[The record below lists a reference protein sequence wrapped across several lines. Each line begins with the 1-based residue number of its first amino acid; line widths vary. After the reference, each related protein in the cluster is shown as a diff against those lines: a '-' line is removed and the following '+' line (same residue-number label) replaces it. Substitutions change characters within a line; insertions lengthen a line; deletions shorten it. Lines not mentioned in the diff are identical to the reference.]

1 LAFDQAATLEAS
13 MIAKKEL
20 LELAKDFGLR
30 VEVVEKDY
38 ALGWMLA
45 AIGQHPDT
53 RDTWLFKGGTCL
65 KKCFFETYRF
75 SEDLDLV
82 IFDVRRRLP
91 YTLIHG
97 KQEKIVTLQTA
108 RVGKNNRVQVVT
120 IPLEF
125 RFPQGMKDVYIR
137 KVGDDVILS
146 PRPTDWLSFLKSDV
160 RATDDFMQDI
170 EDLPVQE
177 RSFT

>member
-1 LAFDQAATLEAS
+1 
-13 MIAKKEL
+13 
-20 LELAKDFGLR
+20 
-30 VEVVEKDY
+30 
-38 ALGWMLA
+38 
-45 AIGQHPDT
+45 
-53 RDTWLFKGGTCL
+53 
-65 KKCFFETYRF
+65 
-75 SEDLDLV
+75 
-82 IFDVRRRLP
+82 
-91 YTLIHG
+91 
-97 KQEKIVTLQTA
+97 VTLQTA